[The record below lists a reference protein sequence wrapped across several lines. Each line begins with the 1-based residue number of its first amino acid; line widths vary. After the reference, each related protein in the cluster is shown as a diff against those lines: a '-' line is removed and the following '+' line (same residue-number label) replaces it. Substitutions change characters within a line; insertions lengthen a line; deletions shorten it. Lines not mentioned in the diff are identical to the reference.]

1 MICQVCLFST
11 MFTEAR
17 FQVIGQRNE
26 ISEGDVE
33 LVKKLYNCEERAAGS
48 KTAPN
53 PTVNPLILLT
63 TSFTVEPSTTART
76 ISGTSIA
83 STASISQTTG
93 KHLSSYFVNMY
104 ICKYAIALT
113 HNVFFSSGAPSLPPG
128 SSCWGNTKN
137 SFGICLRVCGPGCA
151 QNPRTCNSTL
161 SHC

>member
-63 TSFTVEPSTTART
+63 TSFTVEPSTASATART

-83 STASISQTTG
+83 GTASISQTTG
-93 KHLSSYFVNMY
+93 KPASSYFVNMY
-104 ICKYAIALT
+104 F
-113 HNVFFSSGAPSLPPG
+113 H
-128 SSCWGNTKN
+128 
-137 SFGICLRVCGPGCA
+137 
-151 QNPRTCNSTL
+151 
-161 SHC
+161 